1 MHLFSGFK
9 TNCQECSGERTV
21 SLIDGAGTTGYHLK
35 RIKLDPVSHLYRS
48 QLQMVY
54 RHKYRGETITLLEE
68 DLKKAT
74 L

>member
-9 TNCQECSGERTV
+9 PNCQECNGERTV
-21 SLIDGAGTTGYHLK
+21 SLVDGAGTTGYHLK

-54 RHKYRGETITLLEE
+54 SISIRGESVTLLE
-68 DLKKAT
+68 DLRKAT